1 MALLEPE
8 PAAYPPPLF
17 QLVPEPAAPPPPPVP
32 LAVGHCK
39 VDLLRF
45 LRDQGLENQARAI
58 LAEWSQCQEDIDPA
72 WFASWCSWLR
82 DVGAGERKRL
92 SYLGAIHIGEF
103 RELRPA
109 LPGWIAKAKFVEP
122 VTCEEYVDPGNRVY
136 TQCFKCLMLYQSQEM
151 TDRFADLTKQ
161 VTCGDFMEALL
172 GSIWEMQT
180 GDPPAF
186 AAWASTR
193 RRVAR
198 LIAQTTLVIDVLP
211 DWMEFL
217 DPATWAEAVDETRIA
232 LRNQM
237 RAAILLEYFT
247 GSRKS

>member
-17 QLVPEPAAPPPPPVP
+17 QLVPEPAA
-32 LAVGHCK
+32 
-39 VDLLRF
+39 DLLRF

-136 TQCFKCLMLYQSQEM
+136 TQCFKCLMLYQTQEM
-151 TDRFADLTKQ
+151 KIDLRT
-161 VTCGDFMEALL
+161 
-172 GSIWEMQT
+172 S
-180 GDPPAF
+180 
-186 AAWASTR
+186 
-193 RRVAR
+193 
-198 LIAQTTLVIDVLP
+198 
-211 DWMEFL
+211 
-217 DPATWAEAVDETRIA
+217 RI
-232 LRNQM
+232 R
-237 RAAILLEYFT
+237 
-247 GSRKS
+247 